1 MINQPAR
8 PGKLYTAGHITTF
21 PEWGDLASVRWAA
34 VLFLIA
40 IDAACA
46 PMPVLTGTARTPI
59 DPAEVVIYSM
69 APPSFE
75 PVAVISASSRSLL
88 AAGGAGAID
97 RVVQRLKEH
106 AAKLGANGLILDDF
120 DDQESLSLGTGV
132 GSDTYTH
139 NGSISLGVGGF
150 FGLFKKTGTGRA
162 IYVPPRAGVA
172 DCL

>member
-1 MINQPAR
+1 M
-8 PGKLYTAGHITTF
+8 
-21 PEWGDLASVRWAA
+21 RWTA

-40 IDAACA
+40 INAACA
-46 PMPVLTGTARTPI
+46 PTQILTGAARTPI

-75 PVAVISASSRSLL
+75 PVAVICASSRSLI

-139 NGSISLGVGGF
+139 NGSISLGIGGF

-162 IYVPPRAGVA
+162 IYVPARRDIA
-172 DCL
+172 D